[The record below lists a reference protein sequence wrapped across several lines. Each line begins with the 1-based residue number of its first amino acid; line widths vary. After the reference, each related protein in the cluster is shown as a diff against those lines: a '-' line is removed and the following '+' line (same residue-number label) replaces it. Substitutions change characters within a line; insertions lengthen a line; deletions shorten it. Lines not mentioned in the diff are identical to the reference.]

1 MVPKPQVIG
10 KIPWDDSCHPLEQ
23 RLKHSGEFGAET
35 EQLLELTSP
44 AQHGLAPVLSSTPD
58 LSPSPQSLSGQVFF

>member
-10 KIPWDDSCHPLEQ
+10 KIPRDDGCHPLEQ

-35 EQLLELTSP
+35 GTILGINKSSP
-44 AQHGLAPVLSSTPD
+44 AWPCPCFILYP
-58 LSPSPQSLSGQVFF
+58 